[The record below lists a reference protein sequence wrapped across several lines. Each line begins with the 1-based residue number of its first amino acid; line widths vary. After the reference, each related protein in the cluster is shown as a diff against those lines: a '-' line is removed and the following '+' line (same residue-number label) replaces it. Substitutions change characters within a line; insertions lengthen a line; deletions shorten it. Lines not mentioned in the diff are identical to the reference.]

1 MKAEL
6 TWRYLLGGTLL
17 SILPVLIVIQL
28 IRLQTDPKQ
37 VQQFTLQKETFIE
50 RVTEITPPRGLI
62 FDRWGALLAGDQ
74 MVYEI
79 GLELQE
85 VTNPNTLALAT
96 SLVLGSDYADM
107 FSLAST
113 PYIEGESV
121 YVVLWPNAS
130 REQARKLSEMR
141 QQFRD
146 QYGQMKDKNKPSL
159 EGLRFVPH
167 LQRVYPE
174 KSLASN
180 VMGFLNLAGEAFF
193 GVEEKY
199 NERLAGKKK
208 LVRVSEDP
216 VGAEVLPEVPEG
228 ASLVLTIDRAIQASM
243 EELIDDAVDSNG
255 ARSGTIIVLDPRS
268 GEILAM
274 ATTYRL
280 NLNEYWRYG
289 EVFEGE
295 TPFNPAIS
303 TAYEPGSVFKVMPM
317 AAALNSGTVTPD
329 TQFLDRGFIDIGG
342 TIIRNWDGGA
352 WGPQDMTGCMQHS
365 LNVCLAWLAQKM
377 GPATFYE
384 YMQRFGIG
392 HLTGIDMAGENPG
405 RLKLPGDYDWYEA
418 DLGTNAFGQG
428 VAATPLQMAVAVSAI
443 ANDGQIMEPH
453 IVRSLVSKG
462 YQTDIEQRVAS
473 MPVSAE
479 TAHTLTEMLARAL
492 EVEASDALVTGYR
505 VAGKTGTGEIPTP
518 FGYDTFETN
527 ASFVGWGPADDPRF
541 VIYLW
546 LERPKSS
553 QWASEVAAPVFSE
566 AVERLVVLLN
576 LPPDDVRQQLYGH

>member
-1 MKAEL
+1 MKPEL
-6 TWRYLLGGTLL
+6 NWRYILVGTLI

-28 IRLQTDPKQ
+28 IRLQTDPRQ
-37 VQQFTLQKETFIE
+37 VERFMQQKATFVESI
-50 RVTEITPPRGLI
+50 TEIIPPRGLI
-62 FDRWGALLAGDQ
+62 FDRWGALLAGDE
-74 MVYEI
+74 MVYEV

-85 VTNPNTLALAT
+85 VSNPHAVALAA
-96 SLVLGSDYADM
+96 SLVLGEDYARM
-107 FSLAST
+107 FGIAST
-113 PYIEGESV
+113 PYVEGESV
-121 YVVLWPNAS
+121 YAVLKHSATKDQVNKLITM
-130 REQARKLSEMR
+130 REQFRQQYGKLS
-141 QQFRD
+141 D
-146 QYGQMKDKNKPSL
+146 DDKPSL

-167 LQRVYPE
+167 LQRTYPE
-174 KSLASN
+174 KSVGSN
-180 VMGFLNLAGEAFF
+180 VMGFLNSEGEAFF

-199 NERLAGKKK
+199 NHRLAGKSK
-208 LVRVSEDP
+208 LVTVSQDP
-216 VGAEVLPEVPEG
+216 VGVEALPVVPEG

-243 EELIDDAVDSNG
+243 EDLIDDAVDSNG
-255 ARSGTIIVLDPRS
+255 AVSGTIVVLDPNT

-274 ATTYRL
+274 ATSYRL
-280 NLNEYWRYG
+280 DLNEYWRYG

-352 WGPQDMTGCMQHS
+352 WGPQDMTGCLQHS
-365 LNVCLAWLAQKM
+365 LNVCLAWIAQKM
-377 GPATFYE
+377 GPTMFYE

-392 HLTGIDMAGENPG
+392 HLTGVDMAGENPG

-428 VAATPLQMAVAVSAI
+428 VAATPLQMAAGISAI
-443 ANDGQIMEPH
+443 ANEGRIMEPH
-453 IVRSLVSKG
+453 VVRSLVSKG
-462 YQTDIEQRVAS
+462 YQTDIEQRVVS

-479 TAHTLTEMLARAL
+479 TARTLTEMLARSL
-492 EVEASDALVTGYR
+492 EIEASDALVTGYR

-518 FGYDTFETN
+518 FGYDTAETN
-527 ASFVGWGPADDPRF
+527 ASFVGWGPVDDPQF
-541 VIYLW
+541 LIYLW